1 MSRLFCSLLN
11 LTPLPSRH
19 ALIHEGRVRAKLL
32 LHAGLRI
39 ESARIEMELEEEI
52 AEENIQAE
60 VRALSEKSNAG
71 APMNLDDELMRL
83 LKGPGYS
90 LARRSL
96 GIDSLPPDSPRHSV
110 PSVESGTRFLHSSG
124 FSDAPLQRMCLSRIS
139 IAILSMRAS
148 LKSAAAAAEASSS
161 DTASLPCSSSS
172 WSVSS
177 VGGADAAARDWIV
190 DGDVADNVFRLKE
203 TLSSRMYLQSKSSSG
218 DLPVF
223 RGDGDLQGGFGVL
236 KELGSM
242 IAGDDARENGADC
255 DAGAS
260 GKSGLGE
267 VVGGIGDAFKGA
279 FEQMSGVVE
288 AGCCIARAA
297 LFFPRCC
304 LRCCRSSLNLVFS
317 CPFRFNSSY

>member
-1 MSRLFCSLLN
+1 LFCSLLN

-60 VRALSEKSNAG
+60 VRALSEKTNAG
-71 APMNLDDELMRL
+71 APVNLDEELMRL
-83 LKGPGYS
+83 LKGSGYA

-110 PSVESGTRFLHSSG
+110 PSAESGTRFLHSSG

-139 IAILSMRAS
+139 IAILSLRAS
-148 LKSAAAAAEASSS
+148 LRSAAAAAEEASSE
-161 DTASLPCSSSS
+161 TASLPCSSSS

-177 VGGADAAARDWIV
+177 IGGADAVARDWVV
-190 DGDVADNVFRLKE
+190 DGNVAENVFRLKE
-203 TLSSRMYLQSKSSSG
+203 TLSSRMYLQSKSNSG
-218 DLPVF
+218 DLPVAH
-223 RGDGDLQGGFGVL
+223 GDGDLQGGFGVF
-236 KELGSM
+236 KDLGSM
-242 IAGDDARENGADC
+242 IAGDVAREHGANG

-260 GKSGLGE
+260 GNSGLDE
-267 VVGGIGDAFKGA
+267 VLGGIGDAFKGA
-279 FEQMSGVVE
+279 FEKMSGGAD
-288 AGCCIARAA
+288 AGLLHRSCCPPPPP
-297 LFFPRCC
+297 FFPRCYF
-304 LRCCRSSLNLVFS
+304 RSCRSSV
-317 CPFRFNSSY
+317 